1 MADEAQTSPAPE
13 PQDSQGELSVAE
25 TGAGESSPDF
35 ETRFKDTQASF
46 TKSQQELK
54 ATQSELNAAK
64 QAQTDYEAKLAEYD
78 NQMQSVKEQ
87 QERIAQAF
95 TPQQQQAA
103 PAIDPAQQ
111 AELERLLE
119 GSPRFQELTAMKAQ
133 FEAQQRTTVE
143 QKQAAQRAAI
153 DEAGFEFEKEFGLVT
168 TDDSGNMVDSGNNK
182 FKEFLINKPYFLQG
196 LQLSTSKEEA
206 KEVLKQ
212 AYYAQQYP
220 NLQQNSEALGIK
232 AVEKKLDGQEALTS
246 VQRPSSS
253 AGSEPKSLD
262 VKPGERFDSIWGRA
276 QAMAEDELS

>member
-1 MADEAQTSPAPE
+1 
-13 PQDSQGELSVAE
+13 
-25 TGAGESSPDF
+25 
-35 ETRFKDTQASF
+35 
-46 TKSQQELK
+46 
-54 ATQSELNAAK
+54 
-64 QAQTDYEAKLAEYD
+64 
-78 NQMQSVKEQ
+78 
-87 QERIAQAF
+87 
-95 TPQQQQAA
+95 
-103 PAIDPAQQ
+103 
-111 AELERLLE
+111 
-119 GSPRFQELTAMKAQ
+119 MKAQ